1 MGIAKRK
8 MMDGEHMGQLRLHGN
23 TVAQAKYNQ
32 MLSWFADKS
41 KCKPTSN
48 RPNTID
54 LIMDL
59 CKLPDIIKYV

>member
-1 MGIAKRK
+1 
-8 MMDGEHMGQLRLHGN
+8 MGQLRLHGN

-41 KCKPTSN
+41 KYKPTGD

-54 LIMDL
+54 PIMDL
-59 CKLPDIIKYV
+59 CKLPYIMKYVRLTAEDIAK